1 MKLLK
6 QINTLFFF
14 LALTN
19 IMFAQ
24 ATIDEGVIELNNE
37 LEDEAQVETV
47 TYVVQKTE
55 IIEVNGISKNNR
67 EKDIATIANQLKSMS
82 GVINCRVSKRGKFFV
97 TFKPQQVDR
106 QKIIAKVE
114 RIPSNTNSKIKAFKV
129 KN

>member
-1 MKLLK
+1 MKLFK

-14 LALTN
+14 LLFTN

-24 ATIDEGVIELNNE
+24 VTMEEGTVELNDE
-37 LEDEAQVETV
+37 LEGEAQVETV

-55 IIEVNGISKNNR
+55 VIEVNGFSKNK
-67 EKDIATIANQLKSMS
+67 EKDIATITQQLKSMN
-82 GVINCRVSKRGKFFV
+82 GVINCRASKRGKFFV

-106 QKIIAKVE
+106 QKIITKVE
-114 RIPSNTNSKIKAFKV
+114 RIPSNIDSKIKPFRV